1 MGLLAENG
9 TKFRKSIKAM
19 IDEKMKVLDDF
30 GICDRH
36 DKEMREKLRKAVE
49 NKPDKDPRETLD
61 YACRPLIH
69 AKVNS
74 WT

>member
-1 MGLLAENG
+1 MGLAENG

-19 IDEKMKVLDDF
+19 INEKMKVLDDF

-61 YACRPLIH
+61 YVCRPLIQ
-69 AKVNS
+69 AKVNG
-74 WT
+74 WI

>member
-1 MGLLAENG
+1 MGLAENG

-19 IDEKMKVLDDF
+19 INEKMKVLDDF

-61 YACRPLIH
+61 YVCRPLIQ

-74 WT
+74 WI

>member
-1 MGLLAENG
+1 MGLAENG

-19 IDEKMKVLDDF
+19 INEKMKVLDDF

-36 DKEMREKLRKAVE
+36 DKEMRKKLRKAVE

-61 YACRPLIH
+61 YVCRPLIQ

-74 WT
+74 WI

>member
-1 MGLLAENG
+1 MGLAENG

-19 IDEKMKVLDDF
+19 INEKMKVLDDF

-36 DKEMREKLRKAVE
+36 DKEMHEKLRKAVE

-61 YACRPLIH
+61 YVCRPLIQ
-69 AKVNS
+69 AKVNG
-74 WT
+74 WI